1 MTTPIDLVKVAA
13 PISTIKVVL
22 VTAASVVGV
31 LLLATTLYLFS
42 QLKDA
47 KETNGQLKADNAVLK
62 QDLALV
68 KIGQTAMGLGQL
80 LSDQEK
86 QDLDKKA
93 RDTRTALKLKEQLIT
108 DSAAPAEE
116 KVRMKSE
123 ARMESVWTMY
133 CHIQPDNAVCKPGEL
148 K

>member
-93 RDTRTALKLKEQLIT
+93 RDARTALKLKEQLIN